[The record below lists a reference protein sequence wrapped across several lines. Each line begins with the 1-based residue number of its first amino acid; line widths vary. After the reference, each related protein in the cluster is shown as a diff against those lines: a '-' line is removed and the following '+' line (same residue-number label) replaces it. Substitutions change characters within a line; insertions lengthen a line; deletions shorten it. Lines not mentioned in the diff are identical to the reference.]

1 MDENQLISGLAR
13 DFTRRFLKVL
23 AAPLP
28 RKERTYGFEYEFL
41 PHRPME
47 IKDLMEVE
55 GVLSGFGQRG
65 KDGVY
70 FENGICVA
78 FEPGGQ
84 LEYCSPPILPHDET
98 AVDGLMDFMLDM
110 NHKIKQSTGI
120 EYLAR
125 SYMPGR
131 KNSPL
136 CLTSDRYVNLHR
148 RLAKSGTRG
157 HEMMKGTAAIHLH
170 AAICS
175 MDEVLPLFYRFCEL
189 SADKMFKMSEV
200 RRDIWNR
207 TDNTRCGMPPCCR
220 ESMDDPSVLID
231 RLVRFG
237 LNAVVPGEEKPFY
250 LVSERSFEAFLY
262 HITTIFT
269 DVRFNL
275 KGTTFELRT
284 PDSMPL
290 KEFKS
295 RWRRFIELTENIS

>member
-1 MDENQLISGLAR
+1 MDSNQFISGLAQ
-13 DFTRRFLKVL
+13 DFTRRFLEVL

-28 RKERTYGFEYEFL
+28 KRQRTYGFEYEFL

-47 IKDLMEVE
+47 IKDLAEVE
-55 GVLSGFGQRG
+55 NLLTCFGQPG
-65 KDGVY
+65 KNGVY
-70 FENGICVA
+70 FENGTSVA

-84 LEYCSPPILPHDET
+84 LEYCSPPLLPHDEA
-98 AVDGLMDFMLDM
+98 AVEELINFILDI
-110 NHKIKQSTGI
+110 NDLIKRRLGI

-125 SYMPGR
+125 GYMPGR
-131 KNSPL
+131 KDAPL
-136 CLTSDRYVNLHR
+136 CLTSGRYVNLHR

-170 AAICS
+170 VAICS
-175 MDEVLPLFYRFCEL
+175 MDEVLPLFYRLCEL
-189 SADKMFKMSEV
+189 TGNEMFKMSEV

-207 TDNTRCGMPPCCR
+207 TDNTRCGMPPCCI
-220 ESMDDPSVLID
+220 ESMNDPSVLID

-237 LNAVVPGEEKPFY
+237 LKAVALGEEKPFY
-250 LVSERSFEAFLY
+250 LASDRSFEAFLY

-284 PDSMPL
+284 LDSMPV

-295 RWRRFIELTENIS
+295 RWYRFIELTEKIS